1 MMPESQPVAD
11 LCAEQAIRIWTR
23 RHSGTWSETEEAE
36 LQTWLA
42 AAPEHRAAYE
52 KVGKLWASVGQLD
65 GRVQRSEVG
74 PRSVRLRRLWAAC
87 AAVLVAA
94 LLVPLGHVS
103 YDWWNGVPV
112 HWVAQRGEPKAIVLQ
127 DGTRVLL
134 DAGSDLVVKLGARVR
149 RVSLIRGE
157 ALFSVVHD
165 ASRPF
170 ELEIGPGRIADLGTR
185 FDVETLQGAA
195 RVAVFEGRVGITT
208 PHGEVLLTAGHSGG
222 YDGAGLLLPVS
233 QVSDSTA
240 LWQQGMR
247 RFEAAPLA
255 DVVER
260 LMRYHSVTFVFADP
274 QLKQLR
280 LSGTFRITDLPLFLR
295 TLSTALPVDARWID
309 PKRVELTAR
318 TPVSDQSWQQSATS
332 GDPR

>member
-1 MMPESQPVAD
+1 MSEGQPVTD
-11 LCAEQAIRIWTR
+11 LCVEQAIRIWTR
-23 RHSGTWSETEEAE
+23 RHSGTWSESEEAE
-36 LQTWLA
+36 LQAWLT

-52 KVGKLWASVGQLD
+52 KVGHLWTRSGQLD

-74 PRSVRLRRLWAAC
+74 LRSVRLRHIWAAC
-87 AAVLVAA
+87 AAVLVAS
-94 LLVPLGHVS
+94 LLVPLWHFS
-103 YDWWNGVPV
+103 YNWWNGMPV
-112 HWVAQRGEPKAIVLQ
+112 HWVTQRGEPKTIVLQ

-170 ELEIGPGRIADLGTR
+170 EIEIGPGRIADLGTR
-185 FDVETLQGAA
+185 FHVETLQGAA
-195 RVAVFEGRVGITT
+195 RIAVFEGRVGIKT

-222 YDGAGLLLPVS
+222 YDGAGFVLPVTE
-233 QVSDSTA
+233 VGDSTA

-295 TLSTALPVDARWID
+295 TLSTALPVDARWIG
-309 PKRVELTAR
+309 PERVELTAR
-318 TPVSDQSWQQSATS
+318 APVSYQSSQQSATP
-332 GDPR
+332 GDQR

>member
-1 MMPESQPVAD
+1 M
-11 LCAEQAIRIWTR
+11 WTR
-23 RHSGTWSETEEAE
+23 RHSGTWSEGEEAE
-36 LQTWLA
+36 LQRWLTA
-42 AAPEHRAAYE
+42 TTEHRAAYE
-52 KVGKLWASVGQLD
+52 KVGQLWARAGRLD

-74 PRSVRLRRLWAAC
+74 LRSVRLRHIWAAC
-87 AAVLVAA
+87 AAVLVAS
-94 LLVPLGHVS
+94 LLVPLWHFS
-103 YDWWNGVPV
+103 YNWWNGMPV
-112 HWVAQRGEPKAIVLQ
+112 HWVTQRGEPKTIVLQ

-165 ASRPF
+165 VSRPF
-170 ELEIGPGRIADLGTR
+170 EVEIGPGRIADLGTR
-185 FDVETLQGAA
+185 FHVETLQGAA
-195 RVAVFEGRVGITT
+195 RIAVFEGRVGIKT

-222 YDGAGLLLPVS
+222 YDDAGLLLPVS
-233 QVSDSTA
+233 EVGDSTA

-260 LMRYHSVTFVFADP
+260 LMRYHSVTVVFADP
-274 QLKQLR
+274 QLKRLR

-295 TLSTALPVDARWID
+295 TLSTALPVDARWIG
-309 PKRVELTAR
+309 PERVELTAR
-318 TPVSDQSWQQSATS
+318 APVSDQSSQQSVTS
-332 GDPR
+332 GYQR